1 MFSCYKATQ
10 LMSLAQDRPLLFK
23 ERTSLNMHLMMCSIC
38 RQFNKNNQT
47 LSGAMREFTKL
58 P

>member
-23 ERTSLNMHLMMCSIC
+23 ERASLNMHLMMCSIC
-38 RQFNKNNQT
+38 RQFNKNSQA

>member
-23 ERTSLNMHLMMCSIC
+23 EHASLNVHLMMCSIC
-38 RQFNKNNQT
+38 RQFNKNNHT
-47 LSGAMREFTKL
+47 LSEAMRQFTKQ

>member
-10 LMSLAQDRPLLFK
+10 LMSLAQDRPLVFK
-23 ERTSLNMHLMMCSIC
+23 ERASLNVHMMMCSIC
-38 RQFNKNNQT
+38 RQFNKNNHA
-47 LSGAMREFTKL
+47 LSEAMRQFTQL

>member
-23 ERTSLNMHLMMCSIC
+23 ERASLNVHLVMCSIC
-38 RQFNKNNQT
+38 RQFNKNNHT
-47 LSGAMREFTKL
+47 LSEAMRQFSKQ

>member
-23 ERTSLNMHLMMCSIC
+23 ERASLKMHLVMCSFC
-38 RQFNKNNQT
+38 RQFNKNTRT
-47 LSGAMREFTKL
+47 LSEAMREFTKQ

>member
-23 ERTSLNMHLMMCSIC
+23 ERASLNMHLMMCSIC

>member
-10 LMSLAQDRPLLFK
+10 LMSLAQDRPLVFK
-23 ERTSLNMHLMMCSIC
+23 ERASLNVHLMMCSIC
-38 RQFNKNNQT
+38 RRFNKNNHT
-47 LSGAMREFTKL
+47 LSEAMRQFSKQ

>member
-23 ERTSLNMHLMMCSIC
+23 ERASLKMHLVMCSFC
-38 RQFNKNNQT
+38 RQFNKNNHM
-47 LSGAMREFTKL
+47 LSNAMREFTKL

>member
-10 LMSLAQDRPLLFK
+10 LMSLAQDRPLHFK
-23 ERTSLNMHLMMCSIC
+23 ERASLNVHLVMCSIC
-38 RQFNKNNQT
+38 RQFNKNNHT
-47 LSGAMREFTKL
+47 LSEAMRQFTKQ